1 MARHVQSGLFPHPER
16 GTRLAVTAR
25 SDMSGFLTRRQIR
38 EVFVL
43 APSWIGLFPRVSGR
57 TFRFAVHSSVDADA
71 RRGIE
76 LALSDAREKARL
88 LGASVEINIGG
99 AEGAGLA
106 GVVIGSDAS
115 APRANVPVICVSA
128 EPHRGGSNVFSIAP
142 TQDVRRAMVAAWRAR
157 QPHPSKD
164 AGHLDLVEWHDSLT
178 AYGAGELNERFHR
191 SHNLPM
197 TPAAWRGYFAVK
209 ALTETAL
216 RRATASDRCRAV
228 LEAEFDGHK
237 GTRLTFD
244 RATRSLRQPLYLV
257 RRGTTSGIVDE
268 VR

>member
-1 MARHVQSGLFPHPER
+1 
-16 GTRLAVTAR
+16 
-25 SDMSGFLTRRQIR
+25 
-38 EVFVL
+38 
-43 APSWIGLFPRVSGR
+43 VSGR

-88 LGASVEINIGG
+88 LGASVEINVGG

-128 EPHRGGSNVFSIAP
+128 EPYRGGSNVFSIAP
-142 TQDVRRAMVAAWRAR
+142 TADVRRATVAAWRTR
-157 QPHPSKD
+157 QPHPLKD
-164 AGHLDLVEWHDSLT
+164 SDHLDLVEWHDSLT
-178 AYGAGELNERFHR
+178 AYGAGELNERFRR

-216 RRATASDRCRAV
+216 RRATASDRCRV
-228 LEAEFDGHK
+228 ILEAEFDGHK

-257 RRGTTSGIVDE
+257 RRGANSGIVDE